1 MKFSDATYL
10 DFAIQTLRPGAE
22 FTYNDADFSSLNWMS
37 KDIEPPT
44 KAEVE
49 AQIVKLKA
57 KFENEKAEREA
68 KRKTLLDRLGITE
81 EEAKLLLS

>member
-1 MKFSDATYL
+1 MFPTESDLL
-10 DFAIQTLRPGAE
+10 DWAIQILRPGAE
-22 FTYNDADFSSLNWMS
+22 FTYNDADFSSLNWIS
-37 KDIEPPT
+37 KDVEPPT

-57 KFENEKAEREA
+57 QFENEKAEREA
-68 KRKTLLDRLGITE
+68 KRKALLDRLGITE